1 MKNIFLI
8 YGDEDYLIN
17 KNLNDI
23 LKKLNSSDNI
33 SKYNLDTDTIES
45 VLIDASTVS
54 MFDDAKI
61 IICDNSNFLTSEGS
75 LENETNFLR
84 YLDNPFKDVTIIFI
98 VRKEKLDERKKVVKA
113 LKKVSNVIKC
123 NKIEKYDLNSYV
135 SDYIKDHGYKID
147 NKLIP
152 IINKKCLNNLSII
165 TNELDKLFIYKDK
178 DKNITKEDINSVITS
193 NIDDNIFDLTNMIVN
208 GEKSK
213 LISTYR
219 NLVKM
224 GEDPIKLMVMLS
236 NQYRLI
242 LEVKLMVNNGY
253 KEDEII
259 SKLKEHP
266 FRVSLARNSL
276 VSIEEATNKLE
287 QLSDLNY
294 NIVTGKIDSNFGFEM
309 FLLSL

>member
-1 MKNIFLI
+1 MNNIFLI
-8 YGDEDYLIN
+8 YGNEDYLIN
-17 KNLNDI
+17 KSLNDI
-23 LKKLNSSDNI
+23 LKECNSKDNI
-33 SKYNLDTDTIES
+33 SRYNLDIDSIES
-45 VLIDASTVS
+45 ALIDASTVS
-54 MFDDAKI
+54 MFDDKKI
-61 IICDNSNFLTSEGS
+61 IICDNANFLTADGS
-75 LENETNFLR
+75 LENDSNLLR
-84 YLDNPFKDVTIIFI
+84 YIENAFKEVILIFI
-98 VRKEKLDERKKVVKA
+98 VRKEKLDERKKIVKA

-135 SDYIKDHGYKID
+135 MDYIMNHGYKID

-165 TNELDKLFIYKDK
+165 TNELDKLFIYKNK
-178 DKNITKEDINSVITS
+178 DKNISKEDIDNVITS
-193 NIDDNIFDLTNMIVN
+193 NIEDNVFDLTNMIVN
-208 GEKSK
+208 GEKEK
-213 LISTYR
+213 LISIYR

-253 KEDEII
+253 NESEII
-259 SKLKEHP
+259 SKLKEHS
-266 FRVSLARNSL
+266 FRISLAKNSL
-276 VSIEEATNKLE
+276 VSIKEATNKLE

>member
-1 MKNIFLI
+1 MNNIFLI
-8 YGDEDYLIN
+8 YGNEDYLIN
-17 KNLNDI
+17 KSLNDI
-23 LKKLNSSDNI
+23 LKECNSKDNI
-33 SKYNLDTDTIES
+33 SRYNLDTDSIES
-45 VLIDASTVS
+45 ALIDASTVS
-54 MFDDAKI
+54 MFDDKKI
-61 IICDNSNFLTSEGS
+61 IICDNANFLTADGS
-75 LENETNFLR
+75 LENDTNLLR
-84 YLDNPFKDVTIIFI
+84 YIDNSFKEVILIFI
-98 VRKEKLDERKKVVKA
+98 VRKEKLDERKKIVKA

-135 SDYIKDHGYKID
+135 MDYIKNHGYKID

-165 TNELDKLFIYKDK
+165 TNELDKLFIYKNK
-178 DKNITKEDINSVITS
+178 DKNISKEDIDNVITS
-193 NIDDNIFDLTNMIVN
+193 NIEDNVCDLTNMIVN
-208 GEKSK
+208 GEKEK
-213 LISTYR
+213 LISIYR

-253 KEDEII
+253 NESEII

-266 FRVSLARNSL
+266 FRISLAKNSL
-276 VSIEEATNKLE
+276 VSIKEATNKLE